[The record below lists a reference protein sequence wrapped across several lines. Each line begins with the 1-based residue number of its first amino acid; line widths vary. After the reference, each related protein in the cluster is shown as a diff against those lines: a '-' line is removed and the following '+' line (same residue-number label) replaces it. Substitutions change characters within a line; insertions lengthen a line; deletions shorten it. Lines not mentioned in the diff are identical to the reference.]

1 MQIKSAKK
9 KVQSLRIIIVGC
21 GKVGHTLTEQLVREG
36 HDITIVDTNERVV
49 RDTTDVFDVM
59 GIQGNGA
66 SLSVLKEAGLEEADL
81 VIAVT
86 GSDELNLL
94 CCTIAKKAGGEL
106 AAIARVRNPDYSE
119 ELSYLRQQLGLSMII
134 NPELEAAQ
142 EIARLLSR
150 PQALTVSAFAKGHAE
165 LVRFKIPKGSILHG
179 RRVMQ
184 LDDIFHFGYL
194 VCAVENEGH
203 VVIPDGSTM
212 LHEGN
217 DITILASSREA
228 HHIFE
233 SIGMYQNSVKSCMI
247 IGGGKSSYYLAKQL
261 IEQKMEVKIIESNKE
276 RCDVLSTLLPEAL
289 VICGDGGDEELLKEE
304 GIDSAEAFVPLTGLD
319 EENILLTL
327 FAKRVPGLKTITKIN
342 HITFNDVIDGLE
354 LGSVIYPKYITSE
367 AIIAYVRA
375 RQNSIGSNVE
385 TLYHIFDNRVEAIE
399 FRIGADAPVIGVPI
413 MNLKLKDSLL
423 IACINRGGKIIF
435 PRGQDTIEPDDTIII
450 VTTTPA
456 SAISATF
463 CAEGRKEREDE
474 YKKHTLYSRMD
485 SQYRGVADAPA
496 RCDGCVLS
504 RGRGHCLRAGGGRLR
519 GGRRAV
525 DLQKAEKSGFLRE
538 GRLCLHRVGLDSD
551 ERVRLS
557 AVYAHGRNSVVH
569 RRAV

>member
-1 MQIKSAKK
+1 MD
-9 KVQSLRIIIVGC
+9 IIIVGC
-21 GKVGHTLTEQLVREG
+21 GKVGFTLVEQLSNEDHNIVVIDEKPEKVQY
-36 HDITIVDTNERVV
+36 ITDRL
-49 RDTTDVFDVM
+49 DVM
-59 GIQGNGA
+59 GIVGNGINHKT
-66 SLSVLKEAGLEEADL
+66 LLEAGIATADL
-81 VIAVT
+81 LIAVT
-86 GSDELNLL
+86 GDDEKNLL
-94 CCTIAKKAGGEL
+94 CCVIAKKTGHCQT
-106 AAIARVRNPDYSE
+106 IARVRNPDYSE
-119 ELSYLRQQLGLSMII
+119 ELPYLRQQLGLSMII

-150 PQALTVSAFAKGHAE
+150 PQALTVSSFAKGHAE

-184 LDDIFHFGYL
+184 LDDIFQFGYL

-261 IEQKMEVKIIESNKE
+261 IEQKMEVKIIESNKA
-276 RCDVLSTLLPEAL
+276 RCDELSTLLPEAL

-304 GIDSAEAFVPLTGLD
+304 GIGSAEAFVPLTGLD

-342 HITFNDVIDGLE
+342 RITFNDVIDGLE
-354 LGSVIYPKYITSE
+354 LGSVIYPKYTTSE

-385 TLYHIFDNRVEAIE
+385 TLYHLFDNRAEAIE
-399 FRIGADAPVIGVPI
+399 FRIGEDAPVIGVPI

-435 PRGQDTIEPDDTIII
+435 PRGQDTIEQDDTVIV
-450 VTTTPA
+450 VTT
-456 SAISATF
+456 
-463 CAEGRKEREDE
+463 
-474 YKKHTLYSRMD
+474 H
-485 SQYRGVADAPA
+485 
-496 RCDGCVLS
+496 
-504 RGRGHCLRAGGGRLR
+504 
-519 GGRRAV
+519 
-525 DLQKAEKSGFLRE
+525 SGFGDISDILR
-538 GRLCLHRVGLDSD
+538 
-551 ERVRLS
+551 
-557 AVYAHGRNSVVH
+557 
-569 RRAV
+569 

>member
-319 EENILLTL
+319 EENILLSMHAGRHSKARL
-327 FAKRVPGLKTITKIN
+327 FTKVNRVNFEEVISQLPIGTIIRPKQT
-342 HITFNDVIDGLE
+342 TAE
-354 LGSVIYPKYITSE
+354 LIGQYT
-367 AIIAYVRA
+367 RA
-375 RQNSIGSNVE
+375 MQNSMGSNVE
-385 TLYHIFDNRVEAIE
+385 TLHQLGGAEALE
-399 FRIGADAPVIGVPI
+399 FRVAAHHLTGVPLQDMPI
-413 MNLKLKDSLL
+413 RPDVLL
-423 IACINRGGKIIF
+423 CCINRKGRRII
-435 PRGQDTIEPDDTIII
+435 PRGRDELQEGDTVI
-450 VTTTPA
+450 VVST
-456 SAISATF
+456 
-463 CAEGRKEREDE
+463 R
-474 YKKHTLYSRMD
+474 
-485 SQYRGVADAPA
+485 RGMN
-496 RCDGCVLS
+496 
-504 RGRGHCLRAGGGRLR
+504 
-519 GGRRAV
+519 
-525 DLQKAEKSGFLRE
+525 DLQDIFLPQEAR
-538 GRLCLHRVGLDSD
+538 
-551 ERVRLS
+551 
-557 AVYAHGRNSVVH
+557 
-569 RRAV
+569 

>member
-1 MQIKSAKK
+1 M
-9 KVQSLRIIIVGC
+9 
-21 GKVGHTLTEQLVREG
+21 
-36 HDITIVDTNERVV
+36 
-49 RDTTDVFDVM
+49 
-59 GIQGNGA
+59 
-66 SLSVLKEAGLEEADL
+66 EAGLQEADL

-119 ELSYLRQQLGLSMII
+119 ELPYLRQQLGLSMII

-150 PQALTVSAFAKGHAE
+150 PQALTVSSFAKGHAE

-184 LDDIFHFGYL
+184 LDDI
-194 VCAVENEGH
+194 
-203 VVIPDGSTM
+203 
-212 LHEGN
+212 LHISAIWSARWKTKGMSSSP
-217 DITILASSREA
+217 TARRCCTKATTSRFCASSREA

-261 IEQKMEVKIIESNKE
+261 IEQKMEVKIIESNKA
-276 RCDVLSTLLPEAL
+276 RCDELSTLLPEAL

-304 GIDSAEAFVPLTGLD
+304 GIGSAEAFVPLTGLD

-342 HITFNDVIDGLE
+342 RITFNDVIDGLE

-385 TLYHIFDNRVEAIE
+385 TLYHHV
-399 FRIGADAPVIGVPI
+399 
-413 MNLKLKDSLL
+413 
-423 IACINRGGKIIF
+423 
-435 PRGQDTIEPDDTIII
+435 
-450 VTTTPA
+450 
-456 SAISATF
+456 
-463 CAEGRKEREDE
+463 
-474 YKKHTLYSRMD
+474 
-485 SQYRGVADAPA
+485 
-496 RCDGCVLS
+496 
-504 RGRGHCLRAGGGRLR
+504 
-519 GGRRAV
+519 
-525 DLQKAEKSGFLRE
+525 
-538 GRLCLHRVGLDSD
+538 
-551 ERVRLS
+551 
-557 AVYAHGRNSVVH
+557 
-569 RRAV
+569 